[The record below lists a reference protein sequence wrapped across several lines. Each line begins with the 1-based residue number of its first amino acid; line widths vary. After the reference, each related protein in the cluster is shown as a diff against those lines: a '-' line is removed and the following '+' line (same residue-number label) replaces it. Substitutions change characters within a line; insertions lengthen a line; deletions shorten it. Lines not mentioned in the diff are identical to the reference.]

1 MKLRLYTGLL
11 WVLAVLRWLLKFGR
25 WVFALFVI
33 VMSVVR
39 YDGFVDLA
47 ITALLLVVSWW
58 GLGHIVSGI
67 DGLGGWL
74 WVAIVKIREPEA
86 FEALAALSDTER
98 QQLKQEMQYDLQGGA
113 IGAKIRAFN
122 RRELPKAEMEA
133 MKERFRKAGF

>member
-11 WVLAVLRWLLKFGR
+11 WVLAILRWLLKFGR
-25 WVFALFVI
+25 WAFALCVI
-33 VMSVVR
+33 VMSVMR
-39 YDGFVDLA
+39 RDGLVDLA
-47 ITALLLVVSWW
+47 VTAVLLVLLWW
-58 GLGHIVSGI
+58 GLGQMVSGI
-67 DGLGGWL
+67 DGIGGWL

-86 FEALAALSDTER
+86 FEALAALSATER
-98 QQLKQEMQYDLQGGA
+98 QQLKQELSYQFQGGA